1 MSKSNVL
8 AFPSENKSGMTLRDY
23 FAAKVLQGMYAN
35 PDHRYNTHPTDA
47 LEAYAMADA
56 MLHFR
61 EQA

>member
-8 AFPSENKSGMTLRDY
+8 AFSSETNSGMTLRDY
-23 FAAKVLQGMYAN
+23 FAAQVIQGMYAN
-35 PDHRYNTHPTDA
+35 SDHSYNTHQTDA

-61 EQA
+61 DQA